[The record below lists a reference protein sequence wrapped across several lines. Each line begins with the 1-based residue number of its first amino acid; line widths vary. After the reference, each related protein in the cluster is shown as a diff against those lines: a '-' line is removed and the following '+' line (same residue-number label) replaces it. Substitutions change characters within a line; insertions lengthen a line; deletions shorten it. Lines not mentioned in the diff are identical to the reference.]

1 MTNKNELPF
10 ISLENL
16 LELLIKLNIKFL
28 LAKENKIVS
37 ANPSDL
43 NFSSITKESF
53 KEYNLIDGFSLF
65 LKSEKTLLLEEKV
78 RNARHDIYNLINTSL
93 LGLDYVKSKFSLH
106 NDIHRCEVIERNLNS
121 VTKLL
126 ETVFHESKEKA
137 RVKFSLNKTLIDL
150 ARIFSTAISINKS
163 FSYSICESE
172 FYIDGIKENIFSAVL
187 NLLINA
193 DEATDEEGS
202 IKLILEVNDES
213 ANIIVEDNGKGIH
226 EQNIK
231 KIFDQGFSTKSKKRD
246 SGIGLFNVKEIV
258 CDHNGS
264 IEVES
269 NSKFTRFT
277 IIFRNSYNY
286 TNPEKLKTILF
297 ADDDEMLLELI
308 YDLLSSYDFKI
319 ITVNN
324 GMELINKFNDKID
337 LIIADKN
344 MPMLDGISA
353 VKRIREINNAIPVII
368 STGLAKDDTEKDELQ
383 GYNNIYFIDKPYNFE
398 KLLNLINSI

>member
-1 MTNKNELPF
+1 M
-10 ISLENL
+10 
-16 LELLIKLNIKFL
+16 
-28 LAKENKIVS
+28 
-37 ANPSDL
+37 
-43 NFSSITKESF
+43 
-53 KEYNLIDGFSLF
+53 
-65 LKSEKTLLLEEKV
+65 
-78 RNARHDIYNLINTSL
+78 
-93 LGLDYVKSKFSLH
+93 
-106 NDIHRCEVIERNLNS
+106 
-121 VTKLL
+121 
-126 ETVFHESKEKA
+126 
-137 RVKFSLNKTLIDL
+137 
-150 ARIFSTAISINKS
+150 
-163 FSYSICESE
+163 
-172 FYIDGIKENIFSAVL
+172 
-187 NLLINA
+187 
-193 DEATDEEGS
+193 
-202 IKLILEVNDES
+202 
-213 ANIIVEDNGKGIH
+213 
-226 EQNIK
+226 
-231 KIFDQGFSTKSKKRD
+231 
-246 SGIGLFNVKEIV
+246 KEIV

-269 NSKFTRFT
+269 NRKFTRFT

-383 GYNNIYFIDKPYNFE
+383 GYNNIHFIDKPYNFE